1 MSGAYTDAP
10 MICGSWTASRLL
22 RAKTLS
28 APCQQAGYGKR
39 QQAARSPGCFARLA
53 QTTFDGRGFAK
64 HIPPAMA
71 FADVFPELLK
81 RPTPL
86 MRRFLQLVSEE
97 TGGPLEALAR
107 QSQQVTRR
115 HFGKT
120 MRMFAPLYVS
130 NECVNNC
137 SYCGFS
143 RDAGI
148 FRTTLTV
155 EQVVT
160 EARHLHGLGFRNVLL
175 VAGEHPKFVSDG
187 YLQNCL
193 DALKPFIP
201 TLALEVGP
209 MEDDQYTEIVGHGA
223 EGLVVYQETYHR
235 ETYTQLHTAG
245 PKKNFDWRLDCP
257 ERAYAGG
264 FRRIGIGALFGL
276 ANWKFEA
283 LALCAHL
290 EYLYRNCWKAQFTV
304 AFPRMR
310 PYAGNYEYQPDP
322 ELYLPD
328 KAFVRLI
335 AIFRLLFPQVG
346 IVVSTRE
353 PAPLRDAIATL
364 GVTHM
369 SAGAKTEPGGYTGAG
384 SDDLHLTVKGR
395 RVELQ
400 EKSGCEKAT
409 EQFQIH
415 DTRSPAEVAAMLRGL
430 NLDSVWKDWDE
441 SLLAMA

>member
-1 MSGAYTDAP
+1 MG
-10 MICGSWTASRLL
+10 
-22 RAKTLS
+22 
-28 APCQQAGYGKR
+28 
-39 QQAARSPGCFARLA
+39 
-53 QTTFDGRGFAK
+53 
-64 HIPPAMA
+64 
-71 FADVFPELLK
+71 FADVFPDLLL

-86 MRRFLQLVSEE
+86 MRRFEQLVCEQ
-97 TGGPLEALAR
+97 TGGPLEQLAR
-107 QSQQVTRR
+107 QSQQITRR

-120 MRMFAPLYVS
+120 MRLFAPLYVS

-137 SYCGFS
+137 QYCGFS

-148 FRTTLTV
+148 LRTTLTV
-155 EQVVT
+155 DQVVT
-160 EARHLHGLGFRNVLL
+160 EAQHLHGLGFRSILL

-209 MEDDQYTEIVGHGA
+209 MEDDQYAEIVSHGA

-235 ETYTQLHTAG
+235 ETYQQLHTAG
-245 PKKNFDWRLDCP
+245 PKKNFDWRLNCP

-276 ANWKFEA
+276 ANWRFEA

-290 EYLYRNCWKAQFTV
+290 EYLYKHCWKSQFTISF
-304 AFPRMR
+304 ARMR

-322 ELYLPD
+322 NLYLPD
-328 KAFVRLI
+328 KEFVRLI
-335 AIFRLLFPQVG
+335 AIFRQLFPQVG

-353 PAPLRDAIATL
+353 SAALRDAIATL

-384 SDDLHLTVKGR
+384 SNDLHLTVKGR
-395 RVELQ
+395 RVELKA
-400 EKSGCEKAT
+400 KSGCEKAT
-409 EQFQIH
+409 EQFKITDH
-415 DTRSPAEVAAMLRGL
+415 RSPAEVAAMLRAH
-430 NLDSVWKDWDE
+430 NLDPVWKDWDE
-441 SLLAMA
+441 SLLATA

>member
-1 MSGAYTDAP
+1 MG
-10 MICGSWTASRLL
+10 
-22 RAKTLS
+22 
-28 APCQQAGYGKR
+28 
-39 QQAARSPGCFARLA
+39 
-53 QTTFDGRGFAK
+53 
-64 HIPPAMA
+64 
-71 FADVFPELLK
+71 FADVFPDLLL

-86 MRRFLQLVSEE
+86 MRRFEQLVCEQ
-97 TGGPLEALAR
+97 TGGPLEQLAR
-107 QSQQVTRR
+107 QSQQITRR

-120 MRMFAPLYVS
+120 MRLFAPLYVS

-137 SYCGFS
+137 QYCGFS

-148 FRTTLTV
+148 LRTTLTV
-155 EQVVT
+155 DQVVT
-160 EARHLHGLGFRNVLL
+160 EAQHLHGLGFRSILL

-209 MEDDQYTEIVGHGA
+209 MEDDQYAEIVSHGA

-235 ETYTQLHTAG
+235 ETYQQLHTAG
-245 PKKNFDWRLDCP
+245 PKKNFDWRLNCP

-276 ANWKFEA
+276 ANWRFEA

-290 EYLYRNCWKAQFTV
+290 EYLYKHCWKSQFTISF
-304 AFPRMR
+304 ARMR

-322 ELYLPD
+322 NLYLPD
-328 KAFVRLI
+328 KEFVRLI
-335 AIFRLLFPQVG
+335 AIFRQLFPQVG

-353 PAPLRDAIATL
+353 SAALRDAIATL

-384 SDDLHLTVKGR
+384 SNDLHLTVKGR
-395 RVELQ
+395 RVEL
-400 EKSGCEKAT
+400 EAKSGCEKAT
-409 EQFQIH
+409 EQFKITDH
-415 DTRSPAEVAAMLRGL
+415 RSPAEVAAMLRAQ
-430 NLDSVWKDWDE
+430 NLDPVWKDWDE
-441 SLLAMA
+441 SLLATA

>member
-1 MSGAYTDAP
+1 
-10 MICGSWTASRLL
+10 
-22 RAKTLS
+22 
-28 APCQQAGYGKR
+28 
-39 QQAARSPGCFARLA
+39 
-53 QTTFDGRGFAK
+53 
-64 HIPPAMA
+64 
-71 FADVFPELLK
+71 
-81 RPTPL
+81 
-86 MRRFLQLVSEE
+86 MRRFLQLISEE

-107 QSQQVTRR
+107 QSQQVTQQ

-120 MRMFAPLYVS
+120 MRLFAPLYVS

-155 EQVVT
+155 DQVVT
-160 EARHLHGLGFRNVLL
+160 EARHLHGLGFRNILL

-187 YLQNCL
+187 YLQDCL

-209 MEDDQYTEIVGHGA
+209 MEDDQYAEIVGHGA
-223 EGLVVYQETYHR
+223 EGLVVYQETYQR

-245 PKKNFDWRLDCP
+245 PKKNFDWRLNCP

-276 ANWKFEA
+276 ANWKSEA

-290 EYLYRNCWKAQFTV
+290 EYLYRNCWKAQFTI

-328 KAFVRLI
+328 REFVRLI
-335 AIFRLLFPQVG
+335 AVFRLLFPQVG

-395 RVELQ
+395 RVELTG
-400 EKSGCEKAT
+400 KSGCEKAT

-415 DTRSPAEVAAMLRGL
+415 DTRSPAEVAAMLRGQ
-430 NLDSVWKDWDE
+430 NLDPVWKDWDE
-441 SLLAMA
+441 SLLALTATPALPSATPSFSCAIARG

>member
-1 MSGAYTDAP
+1 
-10 MICGSWTASRLL
+10 
-22 RAKTLS
+22 
-28 APCQQAGYGKR
+28 
-39 QQAARSPGCFARLA
+39 
-53 QTTFDGRGFAK
+53 
-64 HIPPAMA
+64 MA
-71 FADVFPELLK
+71 FADVFPDLLK

-86 MRRFLQLVSEE
+86 MLRFQRLISEE
-97 TGGPLEALAR
+97 MGGSLEKLAQ
-107 QSQQVTRR
+107 QSQQMTRR
-115 HFGKT
+115 NFGKT
-120 MRMFAPLYVS
+120 MRLFAPLYVS

-137 SYCGFS
+137 KYCGFS
-143 RDAGI
+143 RDAPI

-155 EQVVT
+155 DQVVT
-160 EARHLHGLGFRNVLL
+160 EARHLHGLGFRNILL

-187 YLQNCL
+187 YLQECL

-209 MEDDQYTEIVGHGA
+209 MEDDQYAEIVGHGA

-235 ETYTQLHTAG
+235 ETYQQLHTAG

-276 ANWKFEA
+276 ADWKYEA

-290 EYLYRNCWKAQFTV
+290 EYLYKHCWKAQFTI

-310 PYAGNYEYQPDP
+310 PYAGNYEYEPDAD
-322 ELYLPD
+322 LYLPD

-335 AIFRLLFPQVG
+335 AVFRLLFPQVG

-353 PAPLRDAIATL
+353 PAPLRNAIATL

-384 SDDLHLTVKGR
+384 SDDLHLTVRGR
-395 RVELQ
+395 RVEL
-400 EKSGCEKAT
+400 EGKSGCEKAT

-415 DTRSPAEVAAMLRGL
+415 DTRSPAEIASMLRSQ
-430 NLDSVWKDWDE
+430 NLDPVWKDWDE
-441 SLLAMA
+441 ALLASV